1 MPVVVVVV
9 VVVGKK
15 IELKM
20 TVTDNKN
27 KILENATVKVSENKQ
42 RSTNIIGETN
52 FIVEKD
58 HSYSIVVAHPSHRER
73 LLKYH
78 AKQHQI
84 LVIKLVSKIIF
95 KKLMLWQKKER
106 LSK

>member
-1 MPVVVVVV
+1 MLPVVVVVV
-9 VVVGKK
+9 AQK
-15 IELKM
+15 IEQKII
-20 TVTDNKN
+20 VIDNKN
-27 KILENATVKVSENKQ
+27 KSLENATVKVSENKQ

-52 FIVEKD
+52 FLVDKD
-58 HSYSIVVAHPSHRER
+58 HSYFIVVAHPSHQER

-95 KKLMLWQKKER
+95 KKLMLLQKKE
-106 LSK
+106 KA

>member
-1 MPVVVVVV
+1 MSTFFSFLIIILLPIVVVVVV
-9 VVVGKK
+9 VAQK
-15 IELKM
+15 IEPKII
-20 TVTDNKN
+20 VIDNKN
-27 KILENATVKVSENKQ
+27 KSLENATVKVSENKQ

-73 LLKYH
+73 LQKYH

-84 LVIKLVSKIIF
+84 LVI
-95 KKLMLWQKKER
+95 
-106 LSK
+106 